1 MIRTGLIVSAI
12 VLVLMAGISLWAGP
26 QLPADNIP
34 VHWDASGAPDRFSD
48 KTEALMLL
56 WLLPGMSLF
65 GALVFCVLPQIEPM
79 RDNLIK
85 SRKAYN
91 AVWISTMILFLCIHG
106 GIAYMMLQSAG
117 DQMQSNE
124 FVRVVI
130 AGTGI
135 LFIVLGNYLPKTR
148 QNWFLGIRT
157 PWTLSSEFTW
167 EKTHR
172 LAGRLFFGV
181 GFICLISAFVVD
193 GIALV
198 AVVTGSAVSTALV
211 SAIYSFFVYRGA
223 PDKRVSPD
231 YIV

>member
-12 VLVLMAGISLWAGP
+12 VVVLMAGISFWASG

-34 VHWDASGAPDRFSD
+34 VHWDASGVPDRFSD
-48 KTEALMLL
+48 KREALFLL
-56 WLLPGMSLF
+56 WLLPGISFF
-65 GALVFCVLPQIEPM
+65 GALVFCLLPQIEPM
-79 RDNLIK
+79 RENLFK

-91 AVWISTMILFLCIHG
+91 AVWISTMILFLGIHG
-106 GIAYMMLQSAG
+106 GIAYMMVQSAG

-124 FVRVVI
+124 FVRIVI

-157 PWTLSSEFTW
+157 PWTLSSEYTW

-181 GFICLISAFVVD
+181 GFLSLLSAFTVN

-198 AVVTGSAVSTALV
+198 FVVTGSAVASALI
-211 SAIYSFFVYRGA
+211 SAVYSFLIYRNA

>member
-12 VLVLMAGISLWAGP
+12 VLVLMAGISLWASG

-34 VHWDASGAPDRFSD
+34 VHWNANGVADRFAD
-48 KTEALMLL
+48 RQEALFVL
-56 WLLPGMSLF
+56 WLVPGSALF
-65 GALVFCVLPQIEPM
+65 GAGVFALLPQIEPM
-79 RDNLIK
+79 RDNLFK

-91 AVWISTMILFLCIHG
+91 AVWITTMILFLGIQG
-106 GIAYMMLQSAG
+106 GIAYMMVQSTG

-124 FVRVVI
+124 FVRIVI

-157 PWTLSSEFTW
+157 PWTLSSEYTW

-181 GFICLISAFVVD
+181 GFICLISAFVID
-193 GIALV
+193 GISVV
-198 AVVTGSAVSTALV
+198 AVVTGSAVSSALI
-211 SAIYSFFVYRGA
+211 SAVYSFLVYRNA

>member
-12 VLVLMAGISLWAGP
+12 VLVLMAGITFWTAA

-34 VHWDASGAPDRFSD
+34 VHWDANGTPDRFSD
-48 KTEALMLL
+48 RGEALFLL
-56 WLLPGMSLF
+56 WLFPVVALIT
-65 GALVFCVLPQIEPM
+65 ALVFCVLPRVEPM
-79 RDNLIK
+79 RENLFK

-91 AVWISTMILFLCIHG
+91 ASWISIMVLLLAIHA
-106 GIAYMMLQSAG
+106 GIAYMMLQSNG

-124 FVRVVI
+124 FVRLVF

-167 EKTHR
+167 EKTNR
-172 LAGRLFFGV
+172 LAGRLFFV
-181 GFICLISAFVVD
+181 AGFTCLISAFIVD
-193 GIALV
+193 GIGLVVIATGASLSCALIS
-198 AVVTGSAVSTALV
+198 VV
-211 SAIYSFFVYRGA
+211 YSFFVYRTA

>member
-12 VLVLMAGISLWAGP
+12 CLALMAGIALWAGG

-34 VHWDASGAPDRFSD
+34 VHWDVNGVPDRFSD
-48 KTEALMLL
+48 RNEALFLL
-56 WLLPGMSLF
+56 WLLPGSALI
-65 GALVFCVLPQIEPM
+65 GILVFCLLPQIDPM
-79 RDNLIK
+79 RENLFK

-91 AVWISTMILFLCIHG
+91 AVWIATMVLFLSIHT
-106 GIAYMMLQSAG
+106 GIVWLMVRSTG
-117 DQMQSNE
+117 DQIQSNE
-124 FVRVVI
+124 FVRVII

-135 LFIVLGNYLPKTR
+135 LYIVLGNYLPKTR
-148 QNWFLGIRT
+148 QNWFLGVRT
-157 PWTLSSEFTW
+157 PWTLSSEYTW

-181 GFICLISAFVVD
+181 GFVCMICAFIVD

-198 AVVTGSAVSTALV
+198 AVATGSAVSVALISV
-211 SAIYSFFVYRGA
+211 VYSFIIYRGA

>member
-12 VLVLMAGISLWAGP
+12 VLVLMAGISLWASGH
-26 QLPADNIP
+26 LPAENIP
-34 VHWDASGAPDRFSD
+34 VHWDANGVADRFAD
-48 KTEALMLL
+48 RQEALFIL
-56 WLLPGMSLF
+56 WLVPGIALLGAAVFSL
-65 GALVFCVLPQIEPM
+65 LPQIEPM
-79 RDNLIK
+79 RDNLFK

-91 AVWISTMILFLCIHG
+91 AVWISSMTLFLAIQG
-106 GIAYMMLQSAG
+106 GIAYMMVQSAG

-148 QNWFLGIRT
+148 QNWILGIRT
-157 PWTLSSEFTW
+157 PWTLSSEYTW

-181 GFICLISAFVVD
+181 GFICLFSAFVVD
-193 GIALV
+193 GIGLV
-198 AVVTGSAVSTALV
+198 VVVTGLAVSSALISAV
-211 SAIYSFFVYRGA
+211 YSYLVYRGA
-223 PDKRVSPD
+223 PDKRVNPD

>member
-12 VLVLMAGISLWAGP
+12 VVVLMAGISFWASG
-26 QLPADNIP
+26 QLPEDNIP
-34 VHWDASGAPDRFSD
+34 VHWNASGVPDRFSD
-48 KTEALMLL
+48 KSEALFLL
-56 WLLPGMSLF
+56 WLLPGISLF
-65 GALVFCVLPQIEPM
+65 GALVFCLLPQIEPM
-79 RDNLIK
+79 RENLFK

-91 AVWISTMILFLCIHG
+91 AVWISTMILFLGVHG
-106 GIAYMMLQSAG
+106 GVAFMMLQSAG

-124 FVRVVI
+124 FVRIVI

-157 PWTLSSEFTW
+157 PWTLSSEYTW

-172 LAGRLFFGV
+172 LAGRLFFVV
-181 GFICLISAFVVD
+181 GFITLLSAFTID

-198 AVVTGSAVSTALV
+198 FIVTGSAVSSALISMV
-211 SAIYSFFVYRGA
+211 YSFLIYRNA

>member
-12 VLVLMAGISLWAGP
+12 CIVLMAGISFWAGG
-26 QLPADNIP
+26 QLPSDNIP
-34 VHWDASGAPDRFSD
+34 VHWDASGVADRFAD
-48 KTEALMLL
+48 RQEALLL
-56 WLLPGMSLF
+56 LGLLPGIALF
-65 GALVFCVLPQIEPM
+65 GALVFAVLPQLEPM
-79 RDNLIK
+79 RENLYK

-91 AVWISTMILFLCIHG
+91 AVWISTMILFLGIHG
-106 GIAYMMLQSAG
+106 GISYMMLQSSG

-157 PWTLSSEFTW
+157 PWTLSSEYTW

-172 LAGRLFFGV
+172 LAGRLFFIV
-181 GFICLISAFVVD
+181 GFACLISAFLVN
-193 GIALV
+193 GIGLV
-198 AVVTGSAVSTALV
+198 AVCSGGAVTAALISV
-211 SAIYSFFVYRGA
+211 VYSFFVYRGA

>member
-1 MIRTGLIVSAI
+1 MIRTGLIVSTI
-12 VLVLMAGISLWAGP
+12 VLALMAGISLWAGG

-34 VHWDASGAPDRFSD
+34 VHWDASGTPDRFSD
-48 KTEALMLL
+48 RNEAMFLL
-56 WLLPGMSLF
+56 WMLPGSALF
-65 GALVFCVLPQIEPM
+65 GVLVFCLLPQIEPM
-79 RDNLIK
+79 RDNLFK

-91 AVWISTMILFLCIHG
+91 AVWIATMILFLGIHG
-106 GIAYMMLQSAG
+106 GIAYMMVQSAG
-117 DQMQSNE
+117 DEMQSNE
-124 FVRVVI
+124 FVRIVI

-135 LFIVLGNYLPKTR
+135 LFIVMGNYLPKTR

-157 PWTLSSEFTW
+157 PWTLSSEYTW

-172 LAGRLFFGV
+172 LAGRLFFAV
-181 GFICLISAFVVD
+181 GFVCLIGAFVVD

-198 AVVTGSAVSTALV
+198 AMVTGSAVSVALIC
-211 SAIYSFFVYRGA
+211 AIYSFIVYRGA

>member
-12 VLVLMAGISLWAGP
+12 CLALMAGIALWAGG

-34 VHWDASGAPDRFSD
+34 VHWDANGVPDRFSD
-48 KTEALMLL
+48 RNEALFVI
-56 WLLPGMSLF
+56 WLLPASALF
-65 GALVFCVLPQIEPM
+65 GVLVFSLLPQIDPL
-79 RDNLIK
+79 RDNLFK

-91 AVWISTMILFLCIHG
+91 AVWIATMIPFLGIHA
-106 GIAYMMLQSAG
+106 GIVWMMVQSTS

-135 LFIVLGNYLPKTR
+135 LFIVMGNYLPKTR
-148 QNWFLGIRT
+148 QNWFLGVRT
-157 PWTLSSEFTW
+157 PWTLSSEYTW

-172 LAGRLFFGV
+172 LAGRLFFAV
-181 GFICLISAFVVD
+181 GFVCLICAFIVD

-198 AVVTGSAVSTALV
+198 AVVTGSALSVALISV
-211 SAIYSFFVYRGA
+211 IYSFIIYRGA

>member
-1 MIRTGLIVSAI
+1 MIRAGLIVSAI
-12 VLVLMAGISLWAGP
+12 VLVLMAGITLWAMP

-34 VHWDASGAPDRFSD
+34 VHWDASGTPDRFSD
-48 KTEALMLL
+48 RGEALFLL
-56 WLLPGMSLF
+56 WLLPGTALF
-65 GALVFCVLPQIEPM
+65 GVLVFCALPSVEPM
-79 RDNLIK
+79 RENLFK

-91 AVWISTMILFLCIHG
+91 AVWISTMILFLAIHA
-106 GIAYMMLQSAG
+106 GIAYMMLQSSG

-130 AGTGI
+130 AGTGL

-172 LAGRLFFGV
+172 LAGRLFFAA
-181 GFICLISAFVVD
+181 GFVCLISAFIVN
-193 GIALV
+193 GIGLV
-198 AVVTGSAVSTALV
+198 AVTTGTAVSCALISV
-211 SAIYSFFVYRGA
+211 VYSFFVYRSA

>member
-12 VLVLMAGISLWAGP
+12 CLALMAGIALWAGG

-34 VHWDASGAPDRFSD
+34 VHWDASGVPDRFSD
-48 KTEALMLL
+48 RSEALFVL
-56 WLLPGMSLF
+56 WLLPGCALF
-65 GALVFCVLPQIEPM
+65 GVLVFCLLPQIEPLQ
-79 RDNLIK
+79 DNLFK

-91 AVWISTMILFLCIHG
+91 AVWIATMILFLGIHG
-106 GIAYMMLQSAG
+106 GITYMMVQSAG

-124 FVRVVI
+124 FVRIVI

-135 LFIVLGNYLPKTR
+135 LFVVMGNYLPKTR

-157 PWTLSSEFTW
+157 PWTLSSEYTW

-172 LAGRLFFGV
+172 LGGRLFFAV
-181 GFICLISAFVVD
+181 GFFCLIGAFIVD

-198 AVVTGSAVSTALV
+198 AMVTGSAVGVALIC
-211 SAIYSFFVYRGA
+211 AIYSFIVYRSA

>member
-12 VLVLMAGISLWAGP
+12 VLVLMTGITIWASG

-34 VHWDASGAPDRFSD
+34 VHWNASGVADRFAD
-48 KTEALMLL
+48 RQEAFFVL
-56 WLLPGMSLF
+56 WLIPGMALL
-65 GALVFCVLPQIEPM
+65 GAAVFALLPQIEPM
-79 RDNLIK
+79 RDNLFK

-91 AVWISTMILFLCIHG
+91 AVWIAAMILFLAIQG
-106 GIAYMMLQSAG
+106 GIAYMMVQSSG

-124 FVRVVI
+124 FVRVII

-157 PWTLSSEFTW
+157 PWTMSSEYTW

-181 GFICLISAFVVD
+181 GFICLLSAFIVN
-193 GIALV
+193 GIGLV
-198 AVVTGSAVSTALV
+198 FVVTGSAVSSALICIV
-211 SAIYSFFVYRGA
+211 YSFIVYRSA

>member
-1 MIRTGLIVSAI
+1 MIRAGMIVSGI
-12 VLVLMAGISLWAGP
+12 VLTLMAGVSIWAGG

-34 VHWDASGAPDRFSD
+34 VHWNAQGVADRFSD
-48 KTEALMLL
+48 RQEALYLL
-56 WLLPGMSLF
+56 WLIPGMAAL
-65 GALVFCVLPQIEPM
+65 GALVFAILPQIEPLQG
-79 RDNLIK
+79 NLFK

-91 AVWISTMILFLCIHG
+91 AVWISTMILFLGIHG
-106 GIAYMMLQSAG
+106 GISYMMTLGSGA
-117 DQMQSNE
+117 DMQSNE
-124 FVRVVI
+124 FVRLVI

-157 PWTLSSEFTW
+157 PWTLSSEYTW

-172 LAGRLFFGV
+172 LAGRLFFAT
-181 GFICLISAFVVD
+181 GFICLIGAFVLN
-193 GIALV
+193 GIALAFMV
-198 AVVTGSAVSTALV
+198 SGLAVSSALFCV
-211 SAIYSFFVYRGA
+211 GYSFFIYRKA